1 MLRGLVKMGV
11 IRIDDKLQ
19 QRIECWIKKNGN
31 KYRFV
36 SVKRICKQRYL
47 RKTKKGEDGEEKT

>member
-1 MLRGLVKMGV
+1 MGV

-31 KYRFV
+31 KYRFASLSAFV
-36 SVKRICKQRYL
+36 NNAIYEKLKRV
-47 RKTKKGEDGEEKT
+47 EDGEEKT